1 MFAGWPTLFCN
12 AVMVAG
18 RVGSR
23 VAMALMGIKGARMD
37 ISEIVKVVNSLA
49 QYRKDTRTIGM

>member
-1 MFAGWPTLFCN
+1 MFAGWPTLSWN
-12 AVMVAG
+12 VVMMAD

-49 QYRKDTRTIGM
+49 QYRKDTRTI